1 MVGMSGDTDTDNLVG
16 IPPPIPVPVQKHLEL
31 SNTTEIFFDLEA
43 TGLAIGNLISFL
55 SKSEG
60 NVLIGHNI
68 KLYDCPLFFNAL
80 LASGYA
86 LQFSKHVHGFPDT
99 LQLFKLSNPGLK
111 SYSQAALFKNIVGSD
126 YFAHDALTD
135 ALALQMY
142 SACHASLEAKILS
155 TFCLK
160 YCTDSLARSKAI
172 QANLQSLQHLV
183 CEKVLSKNIARK
195 IASSGLCFDHL
206 KVVYKRQGYVGLSN
220 VLSEKYQNK
229 CRVTSSQKIAQS
241 LSHYFC
247 KGTI

>member
-1 MVGMSGDTDTDNLVG
+1 MSA
-16 IPPPIPVPVQKHLEL
+16 IHLEL

-43 TGLAIGNLISFL
+43 TGLARTSHVTQIAAVRGEEQFNQYILPKVQITPVAAQVTGIHV
-55 SKSEG
+55 EG
-60 NVLIGHNI
+60 TRMFHHGEEVYPIH
-68 KLYDCPLFFNAL
+68 
-80 LASGYA
+80 
-86 LQFSKHVHGFPDT
+86 FSCSSCQILDLNHT
-99 LQLFKLSNPGLK
+99 
-111 SYSQAALFKNIVGSD
+111 AALFKNIVGSD

-135 ALALQMY
+135 ALALQTLY

-160 YCTDSLARSKAI
+160 YCADSRTRSKAI
-172 QANLQSLQHLV
+172 QANLPSLQHLV
-183 CEKVLSKNIARK
+183 CEKVLSKNMGRN

-220 VLSEKYQNK
+220 VFAEKYQNK
-229 CRVTSSQKIAQS
+229 CRVTSSQKIVQS